1 MFLTELLIRAFSAL
15 LVHQSRS
22 IRTIACQVMYN
33 FLRRLANDPLVSST
47 ALIRIATQL
56 FPLVRNMGLAWQSLT
71 NAQISD
77 KVPMQVV
84 MHEQRQLA
92 MIPI

>member
-1 MFLTELLIRAFSAL
+1 
-15 LVHQSRS
+15 
-22 IRTIACQVMYN
+22 MYN

-47 ALIRIATQL
+47 ALTRIATQL
-56 FPLVRNMGLAWQSLT
+56 FSLVRNMGLAWQSLT
-71 NAQISD
+71 NAQVSD

-92 MIPI
+92 MIALWILYYTPASHLVQWMRHE